1 MRRTIRRWRI
11 VTEGLRLVV
20 GHGAYTAK
28 HGEILARRLRPL
40 PRLRGRAGEGEAAS
54 SCTLG
59 FPLPSPPSPASA
71 GLSGEDLGIFER
83 QLIDGELGVWL
94 AWVDWRRLADPSD
107 RRSGEQT
114 LPDEL
119 GEAQV
124 QHPQGVQTARDA
136 QEQIGDHGG
145 DDLQADGLVGLA
157 HELADV
163 EMLLDPAE

>member
-1 MRRTIRRWRI
+1 M
-11 VTEGLRLVV
+11 
-20 GHGAYTAK
+20 HSHA
-28 HGEILARRLRPL
+28 
-40 PRLRGRAGEGEAAS
+40 
-54 SCTLG
+54 
-59 FPLPSPPSPASA
+59 PSPPLIRNRACPISALSAGRSRIDPTSAGEPERGKPHARPFVWLPPPHPPPQAA

-124 QHPQGVQTARDA
+124 QHP
-136 QEQIGDHGG
+136 
-145 DDLQADGLVGLA
+145 
-157 HELADV
+157 
-163 EMLLDPAE
+163 